1 MTRGGAG
8 PPPDPLLEEP
18 PGKES
23 TRIEQARALGLRAA
37 GWARENMPWGDLVAE
52 SLERE
57 RIAAAGLLAGGLA
70 YRLFFWIVPLGLVI
84 AAVLSFWV
92 ETDAAGLEDA
102 ARDFGLGGATSV
114 AAVDAIQ
121 SGSRSRWYFLVI
133 GVALLIWFGSGVV
146 RALNVAHAVAWRL
159 RPERVEHGFRAG
171 AIFSALMIGAIV
183 VSGAAATVRE
193 ATPGPGIVVTLS
205 LALLYL
211 AAIVW
216 VSTVLPSRA
225 TGWRPFVPGAVLFA
239 VGTELVHLWVVLY
252 LAPRLGRSSELYG
265 ALGAATVIL
274 LWLYVQARLVVAA
287 AFLNASLWERS
298 HPEAASP
305 DSS

>member
-1 MTRGGAG
+1 M
-8 PPPDPLLEEP
+8 
-18 PGKES
+18 
-23 TRIEQARALGLRAA
+23 
-37 GWARENMPWGDLVAE
+37 WARENMPWGDLVAE

-92 ETDAAGLEDA
+92 ESDAAGLEDA
-102 ARDFGLGGATSV
+102 ARDFGLGGATS
-114 AAVDAIQ
+114 AAAIDAIQ
-121 SGSRSRWYFLVI
+121 SGARSRWYLLVI

-159 RPERVEHGFRAG
+159 RPERVQHGFRAG

-205 LALLYL
+205 LACSTSRRSSGPPPSCR
-211 AAIVW
+211 AARRAGGR
-216 VSTVLPSRA
+216 SFPEPSSSRS
-225 TGWRPFVPGAVLFA
+225 
-239 VGTELVHLWVVLY
+239 
-252 LAPRLGRSSELYG
+252 GRSSSTSG
-265 ALGAATVIL
+265 SSSTSRRGWGGRRSST
-274 LWLYVQARLVVAA
+274 ARSAP
-287 AFLNASLWERS
+287 R
-298 HPEAASP
+298 P
-305 DSS
+305 